1 MSCQTFQLSAR
12 ISQTVCLLCRFTAL
26 FQCRTPQGSQNCHAC
41 YPTSRLFVAQL
52 RVLCTHAFAF
62 VTRCTSNKRLASEP
76 PGHRGTVCGH
86 GSLHV
91 LYRNGPSSAS
101 GTQSENAWLP
111 NVSEAS
117 HPPGPPVASPMICL
131 AAGSLHRGAFD
142 PGWRTSFRGC
152 TLPGCSTKAQLG
164 TAMEN
169 VHQ

>member
-1 MSCQTFQLSAR
+1 MSALSIHGTFSVSYASRFSKLP
-12 ISQTVCLLCRFTAL
+12 CLLSNFTTLRRTTAGAL
-26 FQCRTPQGSQNCHAC
+26 HAC
-41 YPTSRLFVAQL
+41 L
-52 RVLCTHAFAF
+52 RICH
-62 VTRCTSNKRLASEP
+62 RCTSNKRLASEP